1 MTNAKKSKKCFM
13 DRDDLIPGV
22 DYSWSGMY
30 SSIPVERDPEGWK
43 RRCEESPERNPV
55 LRKARSARVKR
66 IKRLLWE
73 AVRREDGYELFIEL
87 IDGEWL
93 VGASY
98 ESDLDEFFRLQCP
111 EEWERLCGLKSED
124 IVKEQ
129 QEGEIAVLLERLR
142 GENGPEVLR
151 KVLVQ
156 VRHNRF
162 EDALNA
168 GRDEV
173 DG

>member
-1 MTNAKKSKKCFM
+1 MTKTKKVKKCFM

-30 SSIPVERDPEGWK
+30 SSIPVERDPEAWK
-43 RRCEESPERNPV
+43 RRCEECPERNPV

-66 IKRLLWE
+66 IERLLWD
-73 AVRREDGYELFIEL
+73 AVRREDGYELFLEL
-87 IDGEWL
+87 IDGQWL
-93 VGASY
+93 GGASY
-98 ESDLDEFFRLQCP
+98 ESDLDEFFRFRCP
-111 EEWERLCGLKSED
+111 EEWERLCGLKSKD

-168 GRDEV
+168 GRDEK

>member
-1 MTNAKKSKKCFM
+1 MTKKGKKRFM

-30 SSIPVERDPEGWK
+30 SSIPVERDPDGWK
-43 RRCEESPERNPV
+43 RRCEECPERNPV

-66 IKRLLWE
+66 IRRLLWE
-73 AVRREDGYELFIEL
+73 AVRREDGYELFLEL
-87 IDGEWL
+87 IDGQWL
-93 VGASY
+93 GGASY
-98 ESDLDEFFRLQCP
+98 ESDLDEFFRFTCP

-168 GRDEV
+168 GRDEK